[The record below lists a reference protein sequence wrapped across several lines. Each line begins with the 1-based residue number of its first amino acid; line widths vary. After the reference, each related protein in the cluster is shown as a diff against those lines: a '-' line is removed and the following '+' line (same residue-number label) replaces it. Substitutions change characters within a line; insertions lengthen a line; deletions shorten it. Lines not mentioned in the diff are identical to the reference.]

1 MGSYESE
8 VKEAHRKGDKVDGK
22 VDVTFIKYFC
32 QNLPSM
38 SKKDNLPYFFKKVS
52 LLNTFTDTELWHL
65 SKFLHRRNFNPEEI
79 IFKQGDSGYGFYFIF
94 DGAVK
99 VFTDLDNKKTTEHG
113 DFIIELEKYQY
124 FGEMG
129 LLEEFNRRSAT
140 VIASEKTVLMGI
152 FKPDLEDL
160 IENYPVVGAKFLREI
175 SLVMATRMGQISDE
189 FIKLKKRNAE
199 LEEMLGT
206 SS

>member
-1 MGSYESE
+1 MGSYEVE
-8 VKEAHRKGDKVDGK
+8 VKEKHKNGENVDGK

-38 SKKDNLPYFFKKVS
+38 GKKENLPHFFKKVS

-65 SKFLHRRNFNPEEI
+65 SKFLHRRSFGVDEI

-94 DGAVK
+94 EGAVK
-99 VFTDLDNKKTTEHG
+99 VFTEIDGKGSTSYG
-113 DFIIELEKYQY
+113 DFIIQLEKYQY

-140 VIASEKTVLMGI
+140 VIAAEKTVLLGI

-175 SLVMATRMGQISDE
+175 SLVMATRMGQMSE
-189 FIKLKKRNAE
+189 ELIKLKKRNTE
-199 LEEMLGT
+199 LEELVRR
-206 SS
+206 